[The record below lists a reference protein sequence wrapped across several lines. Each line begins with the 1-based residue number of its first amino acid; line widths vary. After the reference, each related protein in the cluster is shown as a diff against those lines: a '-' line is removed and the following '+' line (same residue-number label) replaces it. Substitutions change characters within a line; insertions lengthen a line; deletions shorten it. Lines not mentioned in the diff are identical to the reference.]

1 VTAMDDPGRK
11 LSEALRARAGQSGL
25 HAFPAPATPPAPGSP
40 SGRYA
45 PASPVPHV
53 PAGPGATMH
62 GSSVQQAA
70 PPHVLATTAG
80 HQGSGRWAETAPGG
94 RRRAEPPSPMNQVWW
109 ALGVAL
115 LGGAVLGCALALLSV
130 LVPGLLPALG

>member
-1 VTAMDDPGRK
+1 
-11 LSEALRARAGQSGL
+11 
-25 HAFPAPATPPAPGSP
+25 
-40 SGRYA
+40 
-45 PASPVPHV
+45 
-53 PAGPGATMH
+53 MH